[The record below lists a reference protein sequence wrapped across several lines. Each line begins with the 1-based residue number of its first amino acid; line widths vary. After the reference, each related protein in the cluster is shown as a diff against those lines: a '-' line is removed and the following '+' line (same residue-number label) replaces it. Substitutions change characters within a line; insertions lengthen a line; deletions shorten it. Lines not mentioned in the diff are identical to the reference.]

1 MKNVSVS
8 KWSPSNRVLL
18 ETSVGILQNEAR
30 DKVDVLD
37 LIRKKTKQQKQR
49 FLKDGLKKITSKSAN
64 VIKGVLWHTGL
75 SQAKERN

>member
-1 MKNVSVS
+1 MSKNYAF
-8 KWSPSNRVLL
+8 LL
-18 ETSVGILQNEAR
+18 LYLLLQNEAR